1 MDEEVIEG
9 IVEEVRQVIDNA
21 ISELSLDQAIETVQG
36 ILEDISL
43 TLDGL
48 RDDKNRQLGG

>member
-1 MDEEVIEG
+1 MDEEVIDG
-9 IVEEVRQVIDNA
+9 IVEEVRRVIDDA
-21 ISELSLDQAIETVQG
+21 ISEMSLDQAIETVQG

-48 RDDKNRQLGG
+48 RDDKNAQLGG

>member
-43 TLDGL
+43 TLGGL
-48 RDDKNRQLGG
+48 RDDKNAQLGG

>member
-1 MDEEVIEG
+1 MDEEVIDG
-9 IVEEVRQVIDNA
+9 IVEEVRHA
-21 ISELSLDQAIETVQG
+21 IEDATSEMNLDQTIETLQA

-48 RDDKNRQLGG
+48 RDDKNAQLGG